1 MILKSLMVATCMATS
16 CLGLLGTAH
25 AESEFDIAIEAII
38 ATDAQ
43 RYGIPYTD
51 DKLNGSIF
59 INPTYDIYYGSFY
72 LEGVDFG
79 PGNPTKAE
87 YKAAIGATPVF
98 GNLAVDFNLQR
109 RGRVDA
115 PTNAANRWLP
125 YVTGTYTFSDQ
136 VSTSLG
142 VGYYAYDNKALAKSF
157 WEIYGAV
164 DLTPVDILT
173 LHGEASYEPNSN
185 YSDVTV
191 NSDYVEL
198 IGSATITLPKGFEVY
213 GKVGYEGYIKQT
225 LPSYTWVEAGVN
237 YSFNDHVIVGV
248 KGHAN
253 SLNSVDC
260 PAQAF
265 TTCDSSVFAT
275 LTLRG
280 KASDVRK

>member
-1 MILKSLMVATCMATS
+1 MILKSFTVVACMATS
-16 CLGLLGTAH
+16 CLGLLSAAH
-25 AESEFDIAIEAII
+25 AESKLDIAIEAII
-38 ATDAQ
+38 ANDAQ
-43 RYGIPYTD
+43 RFGIPLTN
-51 DKLNGSIF
+51 DKVNGSIF
-59 INPTYDIYYGSFY
+59 INPTYDIYYGTFY
-72 LEGVDFG
+72 FEGVDFG

-115 PTNAANRWLP
+115 PTDAASRWLP

-136 VSTSLG
+136 VATSLG
-142 VGYYAYDNKALAKSF
+142 VGYYAYDNNALAKSF

-164 DLTPVDILT
+164 DLKPTDFLK

-185 YSDVTV
+185 YSAVAI

-198 IGSATITLPKGFEVY
+198 VGSATFALPKGFEVY
-213 GKVGYEGYIKQT
+213 GKVGYENYINQT
-225 LPSYTWVEAGVN
+225 LPSYTWYEAGLN
-237 YSFNDHVIVGV
+237 YAFNEHVILGL
-248 KGHAN
+248 KAHAN
-253 SLNSVDC
+253 SLNAVDC

-280 KASDVRK
+280 KASDLSK